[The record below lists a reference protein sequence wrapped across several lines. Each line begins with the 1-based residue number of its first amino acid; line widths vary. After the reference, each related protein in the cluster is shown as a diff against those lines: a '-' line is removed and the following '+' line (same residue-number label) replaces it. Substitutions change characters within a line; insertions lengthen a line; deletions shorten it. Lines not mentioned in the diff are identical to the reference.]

1 MCSYGGSGSTIL
13 FEYLK
18 NFGNVY
24 HIHDRYP
31 PNELEY
37 VGKENTDKNIYSEW
51 FNGVKIPE
59 NELHKYKVIYIFRNP
74 IDVIY
79 SRCVK
84 LNGPNIPHLQHIMCD
99 NSGNINFFDVLKSG
113 NDLYKLEEF
122 FDNYTIR
129 KKRNYN
135 IYCVKYEMFWNNISL
150 FNKIMDIPD
159 IKSLYPIK
167 REKAKKLQYIT
178 KLRTIYISLI
188 YKMTQKPFIELVRPL
203 LEETEENREI
213 ENEQTT

>member
-1 MCSYGGSGSTIL
+1 
-13 FEYLK
+13 
-18 NFGNVY
+18 
-24 HIHDRYP
+24 
-31 PNELEY
+31 
-37 VGKENTDKNIYSEW
+37 
-51 FNGVKIPE
+51 
-59 NELHKYKVIYIFRNP
+59 
-74 IDVIY
+74 
-79 SRCVK
+79 
-84 LNGPNIPHLQHIMCD
+84 MCD